1 MPIMTQILCDRCQ
14 TVKKETNHWYTLVVD
29 DNNAVCLRPMAHT
42 PPALLQQDAS
52 HVSYFCG
59 RRCAMDGIGQW
70 MDTLT
75 FDATEIADAKQRG
88 MCSRPVTLR
97 TA

>member
-1 MPIMTQILCDRCQ
+1 MPIITQILCDGCQ
-14 TVKKETNHWYTLVVD
+14 AVKKETNHWYTLVVD
-29 DNNAVCLRPMAHT
+29 DSDGVYLRPMAHT
-42 PPALLQQDAS
+42 PPALLQQDPS

-75 FDATEIADAKQRG
+75 VDATAIADARQRG
-88 MCSRPVTLR
+88 MGSRPVTLR